1 MTQYILRRVLIAIP
15 TLLVISFVIF
25 AVLALAP
32 GDPLAQFALNPAIPE
47 STRQLIRIQFG
58 LDQPWPL
65 RYAKWITSL
74 FRGDWG
80 FSFSTKS
87 PVIDLVWQRLPQT
100 LQVVGLAYLI
110 AVCLA
115 IPIGILSAVK
125 QYSLFDTMVTFFSF
139 IGFSVPSFFTGLLCI
154 LIFAVNLKWFPIVY
168 STTLEINSLATFG
181 QQVRQMFLPVFV
193 LVVQQTAALTRF
205 MRSSMLDNLSLDYVR
220 TARAKGLVERVVVT
234 RHVLTNSL
242 IPVITLIALGIP
254 TIFAGAIITENLFRV
269 NGLGALLIT
278 SINNSD
284 TPVVMALT
292 FIFSILTVMFN
303 LIADIMYTYKS
314 PGDFLISS

>member
-25 AVLALAP
+25 AVLAMAP

-58 LDQPWPL
+58 LDQPWPI
-65 RYAKWITSL
+65 RYVRWLTSL
-74 FRGDWG
+74 SRGDWG

-87 PVIDLVWQRLPQT
+87 PVIDIVWQRMPQT

-115 IPIGILSAVK
+115 IPIGILSAVT
-125 QYSLFDTMVTFFSF
+125 QYSIFDNIATFFSF
-139 IGFSVPSFFTGLLCI
+139 VGFSVPSFFTGILCI
-154 LIFAVNLKWFPIVY
+154 LLFAVNLKWFPIVY
-168 STTLEINSLATFG
+168 STTLEVNSLATFG
-181 QQVRQMFLPVFV
+181 QQVRQMFLPVLV

-220 TARAKGLVERVVVT
+220 TARAKGLSDRVVVV
-234 RHVLTNSL
+234 RHVLANSL

-292 FIFSILTVMFN
+292 FIFSILTIIFN
-303 LIADIMYTYKS
+303 LIADIMYGVLDPRVRY
-314 PGDFLISS
+314 G